1 MLNFYKAEKQAF
13 NVFNSDAKKLITIN
27 VLYAFAFPFII
38 IFSAAFINR
47 ATSNTTLVILNA
59 WGFYAGLVLGYLLN
73 GLLLRRFEIKH
84 LFALGMVLSVVSN
97 LLMMLFVNGGSGYN
111 VAIYGLFTGIGSG
124 IYWSCRNFLSY
135 LVTNEGNRN
144 FFTGFEQF
152 FNIFCNALIPFVFGT
167 LVIGLGQN
175 TGWYTENLAYQLTA
189 GFMVFLILY
198 AAFLTTKS
206 TFQSPVIHRFIYFKF
221 TRIWNVHRLATFC
234 VGMVESGFMV
244 LMTIL
249 ILTLAGDEKILGKV
263 EFLTAIVSVTSIY
276 IVSRLSKPRHR
287 GGIMLAG
294 AISLIIGGTILIFT
308 LNSTKM
314 LFNCIAISFLGII
327 IMKISQVIA
336 DPMVHSSFRA
346 TYLSDVEKASSIE
359 KRESYAYIMDNEYFM
374 NGGRIFGGLVF
385 LILDHYTSV
394 FGALRFTFLILALI
408 QLFTAYL
415 IKKLNNIK
423 IENTTSKAL

>member
-1 MLNFYKAEKQAF
+1 MLNFFKTEKLAF
-13 NVFNSDAKKLITIN
+13 NVFNGDAKKLITIN
-27 VLYAFAFPFII
+27 ILYAFAFPFII

-59 WGFYAGLVLGYLLN
+59 WGFYAGLVLGYLIN
-73 GLLLRRFEIKH
+73 GIFLRQFEIRH

-97 LLMMLFVNGGSGYN
+97 LLMMLFVDGASGNN
-111 VAIYGLFTGIGSG
+111 VAIYGLFTGLGSG

-135 LVTNEGNRN
+135 LVTSEGNRN

-152 FNIFCNALIPFVFGT
+152 YTIFCNALIPFVFGT

-175 TGWYTENLAYQLTA
+175 TGWYTENLAYQVTA
-189 GFMVFLILY
+189 GVMVLLILY
-198 AAFLTTKS
+198 AAFITVKS
-206 TFQSPVIHRFIYFKF
+206 TFQSPSIHKFIYFRF
-221 TRIWNVHRLATFC
+221 TRIWNTHRLATFC

-276 IVSRLSKPRHR
+276 IVSRLSRPEDR
-287 GGIMLAG
+287 GKIMLAG

-308 LNSTKM
+308 LNSSKL
-314 LFNCIAISFLGII
+314 LFNWISISFLGII

-359 KRESYAYIMDNEYFM
+359 KRDSYTYIMDNEYFM

-385 LILDHYTSV
+385 LILNHYTSV

-415 IKKLNNIK
+415 IKRLNK
-423 IENTTSKAL
+423 IEFKTT